1 MFQIAHEAPI
11 SIMKEIRGVT
21 DYCYCLVHLFP
32 EYQEYFEYFVESK
45 AIGRKVLLDNSIYEL
60 SEAYDSKEYIK
71 WINKLNPSEYIIPDM
86 FNSYEGTKRNLLE
99 FKELGG
105 IESDAKTIGVVHGRT
120 YNDIKEC
127 YKFMVDHVDKIAF
140 SFAYDYFLD
149 GHGKNDAPWLPF
161 ALGRKELLDDLIYE
175 NIIDYSKP
183 HHILGSSLPFEFRF
197 YTEEKYSFIESID
210 TSNPVVAGIL
220 GYKYHPKHG
229 STEKWS
235 CKLVD
240 YIDTTL
246 SEFQLENIKNNVN
259 IFRNMCVS
267 YSRKVLK

>member
-11 SIMKEIRGVT
+11 SIMKDVRAIT
-21 DYCYCLVHLFP
+21 DYCYSLVHLLP
-32 EYQEYFEYFVESK
+32 QYPEYFEYFVESK
-45 AIGRKVLLDNSIYEL
+45 ALGRKVLLDNSLFEL
-60 SEAYDSKEYIK
+60 GTAYDSKEFIK
-71 WINKLNPSEYIIPDM
+71 WINRLNPSEYIIPDM
-86 FNSYEGTKRNLLE
+86 FNSYEGTKNNLLE
-99 FKELGG
+99 FKKLGG
-105 IESDAKTIGVVHGRT
+105 IDSDAKTIGVVHGRT

-149 GHGKNDAPWLPF
+149 GHASSDAPWLPF

-197 YTEEKYSFIESID
+197 YTEEKYRFIESVD
-210 TSNPVVAGIL
+210 TSNPVVAGLL
-220 GYKYHPKHG
+220 GYEYHPRHG

-240 YIDTTL
+240 YIDVHPPTM
-246 SEFQLENIKNNVN
+246 QLDIIKNNIN
-259 IFRNMCVS
+259 IFRSMCENYIRGPV
-267 YSRKVLK
+267 K